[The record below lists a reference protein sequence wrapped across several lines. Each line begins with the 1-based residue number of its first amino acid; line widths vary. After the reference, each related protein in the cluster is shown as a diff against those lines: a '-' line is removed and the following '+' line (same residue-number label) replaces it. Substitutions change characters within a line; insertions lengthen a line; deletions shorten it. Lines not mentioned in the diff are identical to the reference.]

1 MVKASFKPVPP
12 DQRIRELR
20 KEFKDLGKAEPSA
33 ETTQRLAAF
42 TRAAHDERM
51 LNMVMH
57 AGQRCLDEDSK
68 APAALVAAYTPASR
82 DVEEQIRGWLDLV
95 DLGRWL
101 DRKDLQQLGQKEAEK
116 TAREWV
122 KKADA
127 AEARHRLRTI
137 GSALGREFADN
148 LRDALR

>member
-1 MVKASFKPVPP
+1 MVRASFKPVPP
-12 DQRIRELR
+12 DQRLRELR
-20 KEFKDLGKAEPSA
+20 KELKELGKAEPGA
-33 ETTQRLAAF
+33 ETTQRLATF

-57 AGQRCLDEDSK
+57 AGQRCLDEDSRAPK
-68 APAALVAAYTPASR
+68 ALLAAYKPVSA

-101 DRKDLQQLGQKEAEK
+101 DRGDLQATGREHAEQ
-116 TAREWV
+116 TARDWL

-137 GSALGREFADN
+137 SSALGREFADD
-148 LRDALR
+148 LRDESR

>member
-1 MVKASFKPVPP
+1 VIRASFKPVPP
-12 DQRIRELR
+12 DQRIREIR
-20 KEFKDLGKAEPSA
+20 KAFKDLAKAEPGT
-33 ETTQRLAAF
+33 ETTERLAAF

-57 AGQRCLDEDSK
+57 AGQRCLDEDRR
-68 APAALVAAYTPASR
+68 APRALVAAYTPDAS

-101 DRKDLQQLGQKEAEK
+101 DREDLQKTGRDRAEK
-116 TAREWV
+116 TARDWV
-122 KKADA
+122 KKAEP

-137 GSALGREFADN
+137 GSALGQQFADV
-148 LRDALR
+148 LRDSLS